1 MTVWLTHS
9 RWERCECQSWASP
22 SADPRAFR
30 QLLGAPQGCARPP
43 CVTCGQAHTR
53 ASARAPPDQPHPPS
67 PWGLGARQLP
77 ALPLPTP
84 CWGPGLFPVRLRP
97 VVSGCRSQEAVGPGV
112 GGAQRACW
120 GHPSRARG
128 PSLFSLALCS
138 LRGLQ
143 PASPVQTD
151 SLEPRAWGSSPE
163 WGTGR
168 TEETWRAKAGV
179 LEEGDHGAQ
188 GRTGLTCGVPSA
200 GSGTLTLRV
209 GPRGQA

>member
-1 MTVWLTHS
+1 MSELGFPQF
-9 RWERCECQSWASP
+9 RP
-22 SADPRAFR
+22 PRAFR

-53 ASARAPPDQPHPPS
+53 ASARAPPNQPHPLS

-120 GHPSRARG
+120 GHPSRAG
-128 PSLFSLALCS
+128 DF
-138 LRGLQ
+138 
-143 PASPVQTD
+143 PVH
-151 SLEPRAWGSSPE
+151 A
-163 WGTGR
+163 
-168 TEETWRAKAGV
+168 V
-179 LEEGDHGAQ
+179 
-188 GRTGLTCGVPSA
+188 
-200 GSGTLTLRV
+200 LTL
-209 GPRGQA
+209 GPAAS